1 MFQRVAFYRLVC
13 VKRRYSA
20 NFAAIQDDERG
31 NLDNLVWVVGAGV
44 VVALVI
50 VGAMNYAPQTAQ
62 SFWQA
67 ATSWIRSSFGF

>member
-1 MFQRVAFYRLVC
+1 MFQRVVIYCLVC
-13 VKRRYSA
+13 VQRRCLA
-20 NFAAIQDDERG
+20 NFATIQDDERG

-67 ATSWIRSSFGF
+67 ATNWIRSSFGF